1 MKVDA
6 PAGSRHKGYEE
17 IVVQDLVLNP
27 SVTRYRRERWE
38 TPDGGTLTARL
49 DPGIVGGYGPH
60 LQRLILMLHF
70 QGQMTCDRILT
81 LLNGMGVVISK
92 RRVVRLLTVNL
103 ETFRAEDAEV
113 LAAGLRGSSFVTVG
127 DTGARH
133 AGQGLLH
140 HPPTASP
147 RSAPGP
153 ASRAW
158 LSSAACWAGRRP
170 M

>member
-1 MKVDA
+1 
-6 PAGSRHKGYEE
+6 
-17 IVVQDLVLNP
+17 
-27 SVTRYRRERWE
+27 
-38 TPDGGTLTARL
+38 
-49 DPGIVGGYGPH
+49 
-60 LQRLILMLHF
+60 
-70 QGQMTCDRILT
+70 MTCDRILT
-81 LLNGMGVVISK
+81 LLNGVGVVISK

>member
-1 MKVDA
+1 
-6 PAGSRHKGYEE
+6 
-17 IVVQDLVLNP
+17 
-27 SVTRYRRERWE
+27 
-38 TPDGGTLTARL
+38 
-49 DPGIVGGYGPH
+49 
-60 LQRLILMLHF
+60 MLHF

-81 LLNGMGVVISK
+81 LLNGVGVVISK

-133 AGQGLLH
+133 AGKACFTT
-140 HPPTASP
+140 PRPTASP